1 MMKSYLLSLRNLAKS
16 GMLQSL
22 YLTFNR
28 ELLPDKTQFLG
39 LLEVLARAD
48 ETVVR
53 EQVSIKYD

>member
-1 MMKSYLLSLRNLAKS
+1 MMKLLYHKI
-16 GMLQSL
+16 
-22 YLTFNR
+22 YR

-53 EQVSIKYD
+53 EQVFIIYD

>member
-1 MMKSYLLSLRNLAKS
+1 MMKCSLLSLKNLAKS

-53 EQVSIKYD
+53 EQVII

>member
-1 MMKSYLLSLRNLAKS
+1 MMKFFLLSLRNWAKS

-53 EQVSIKYD
+53 EQVIIKYD

>member
-1 MMKSYLLSLRNLAKS
+1 
-16 GMLQSL
+16 MLQSL
-22 YLTFNR
+22 YLTLNR

-53 EQVSIKYD
+53 EQVIIKYD